1 MARWVTR
8 ALVITTI
15 LIAVRLAGQQS
26 APPDPLVRENA
37 TQKIG
42 THTYLIP
49 DFNTPLVPNI
59 GIVVGSRATLVIDTG
74 MGPRNGQA
82 VLRETRKVSKT
93 PRLYL
98 AFTHFH
104 PEHDLGAQAFPPEAK
119 VIRSADED
127 KDIKEFGLDLAN
139 QFASRSSINAELLKG
154 VTFRKTDIAFDR
166 EYTLDLGGVHVQ
178 MAAVGPT
185 HTRGDTVFFVQEDG
199 VLFAGDVAMKAF
211 PAFASPYSSITAW
224 LKALDRLEA
233 MKPKIVVPS
242 HGPTGDTAMIRRYG
256 EYFRDVQTRV
266 AALKAQGKSADQT
279 AATVQKEMEAK
290 YPDMAQP
297 ARVGQAAQAAYRG
310 Q

>member
-1 MARWVTR
+1 MF
-8 ALVITTI
+8 ITI
-15 LIAVRLAGQQS
+15 QLAAQQP

-42 THTYLIP
+42 THTYMIP
-49 DFNTPLVPNI
+49 DFNTPLVPNV

-93 PRLYL
+93 PALYL

-104 PEHDLGAQAFPPEAK
+104 PEHDLGAQGFPPEAK

-127 KDIKEFGLDLAN
+127 KDIAEFGLDLAN
-139 QFASRSSINAELLKG
+139 QFASRSPMNAELLKG
-154 VTFRKTDIAFDR
+154 VTFRKTDIPFDH

-199 VLFAGDVAMKAF
+199 VLFSGDVAMKAF
-211 PAFASPYSSITAW
+211 PAFASPYSSIPAW

-242 HGPTGDTAMIRRYG
+242 HGPNGDTAMIRRYR
-256 EYFRDVQTRV
+256 EYFRSVQSRV
-266 AALKAQGKSADQT
+266 AALKGEGKTADAI

-290 YPDMAQP
+290 FPDMGQP
-297 ARVGQAAQAAYRG
+297 ARVVQAVQTAYKGQ
-310 Q
+310 

>member
-1 MARWVTR
+1 MFV
-8 ALVITTI
+8 
-15 LIAVRLAGQQS
+15 AVRLIAQQP
-26 APPDPLVRENA
+26 ATPDPLVRENA

-49 DFNTPLVPNI
+49 DFNTPLVPNV

-93 PRLYL
+93 PALYL

-104 PEHDLGAQAFPPEAK
+104 PEHDLGAQGFPPEAK

-127 KDIKEFGLDLAN
+127 KDIAEFGLDLAN

-154 VTFRKTDIAFDR
+154 VTFRKTDIGFDR

-178 MAAVGPT
+178 MTAVGPT
-185 HTRGDTVFFVQEDG
+185 HTRGDTVFFVQEDA
-199 VLFAGDVAMKAF
+199 VLFAGDVAMKSF
-211 PAFASPYSSITAW
+211 PAFASPYTRISAW
-224 LKALDRLEA
+224 LTALERLEA

-242 HGPTGDTAMIRRYG
+242 HGPNGDTAMIRRYRD
-256 EYFRDVQTRV
+256 YFRAVQSRV
-266 AALKAQGKSADQT
+266 AELKAQGKSGEET
-279 AATVQKEMEAK
+279 AAIVQKEMEAK
-290 YPDMAQP
+290 YPDMPQP
-297 ARVGQAAQAAYRG
+297 ARVGPAAQAAYVG
-310 Q
+310 AGF